1 MKTTLAKPGISLLA
15 ELRWRLTELETL
27 KADPEGIHGIIVW
40 REKQL
45 SFRAL
50 DALPMFLEMGEILAD
65 TDSGDGLAG
74 LSVQKLMRL
83 WQIVTVLMKEGE
95 RHDTAEDR
103 G

>member
-1 MKTTLAKPGISLLA
+1 MKSTLAKPGISLLA

-27 KADPEGIHGIIVW
+27 KADPAGVRGIISW

-50 DALPMFLEMGEILAD
+50 DALPLFLEMAELLAE

-83 WQIVTVLMKEGE
+83 WQIETELMKEGE